1 MREPHPRGWL
11 IRYVIGVF
19 SLLLCSVLTKFSV
32 EGKKN
37 LPPSGPY
44 ILAPN
49 HIDDVDPAPITAAV
63 VKPITYLMAEDQA
76 ELPWYKAWGP
86 WSYGVML
93 VNRSNLQISTIKN
106 IQKQIQKNERICI
119 FPEGTIKGKGL
130 KEGKRGVAYFA
141 IKNEIPIIPTAVM
154 GTKGILEKITSF
166 KRESVKVVFGSPI
179 FTKSGDNI
187 DDITCLLY
195 TSPSP
200 RDMRRSRMPSS
211 A

>member
-1 MREPHPRGWL
+1 MKEPHPRSWL

-63 VKPITYLMAEDQA
+63 VKPITYLMAEDQI

-86 WSYGVML
+86 WSYGVTL

-119 FPEGTIKGKGL
+119 FPEGTVKGEGL
-130 KEGKRGVAYFA
+130 KEGKRGVADFA
-141 IKNEIPIIPTAVM
+141 IKNEIPIIPTAVI
-154 GTKGILEKITSF
+154 GTKGILEKIGSL

-179 FTKSGDNI
+179 FTRSLDNI
-187 DDITCLLY
+187 DDITALTMKEIQKLLPEDY
-195 TSPSP
+195 
-200 RDMRRSRMPSS
+200 
-211 A
+211 

>member
-1 MREPHPRGWL
+1 MRAPHPRSWP

-19 SLLLCSVLTKFSV
+19 SLFLCSVLTKFSV
-32 EGKKN
+32 EGKNN
-37 LPPSGPY
+37 LPPTGPY

-106 IQKQIQKNERICI
+106 IQKQIQKKEIICI
-119 FPEGTIKGKGL
+119 FPEGTIKGEGL
-130 KEGKRGVAYFA
+130 KKGKRGVAYFA
-141 IKNEIPIIPTAVM
+141 IKNEIPIIPTAVIA
-154 GTKGILEKITSF
+154 TKGILENVRAMK
-166 KRESVKVVFGSPI
+166 SVRGKVVFGSPI
-179 FTKSGDNI
+179 FTKSGDSV
-187 DDITCLLY
+187 DDITAKTMQEIKKLLPKNY
-195 TSPSP
+195 
-200 RDMRRSRMPSS
+200 
-211 A
+211 